1 MVLWVIIIAA
11 SVVIDQLT
19 KYVISHAYEI
29 GESHILINGVLNFTY
44 IRNEGAAW
52 GMFSNSRWVFI
63 AITAVMLVILP
74 ILLFKYRK
82 LHFLFGFSLSL
93 IIGGAIGNMID
104 RVFQGS
110 VVDFI
115 QAAFIDFPVFNFA
128 DCCVTVGAA
137 LMFIYLVFIDKTLF
151 HSKKDEEN
159 KSVNETDGTEKTG
172 EENTE
177 VKNEDNGDTQC

>member
-1 MVLWVIIIAA
+1 MVLWIIIIIA
-11 SVVIDQLT
+11 SVLIDQGT
-19 KYVISHAYEI
+19 KMLIANTFEL
-29 GESHILINGVLNFTY
+29 GETHVLIKRFLNFTF

-63 AITAVMLVILP
+63 VITAVMLVVLP
-74 ILLFKYRK
+74 IVLYKYRK

-93 IIGGAIGNMID
+93 IIGGAAGNMID

-115 QAAFIDFPVFNFA
+115 QAAFIDFPIFNFA

-137 LMFIYLVFIDKTLF
+137 LMFVYLVFIDKTLF
-151 HSKKDEEN
+151 KSKKNEEDHDVTVAAE
-159 KSVNETDGTEKTG
+159 SAEK
-172 EENTE
+172 TE
-177 VKNEDNGDTQC
+177 VKNENNGDTEQ

>member
-1 MVLWVIIIAA
+1 MVLWIIIIA
-11 SVVIDQLT
+11 SVLIDQGT
-19 KYVISHAYEI
+19 KLLISNTFEL
-29 GESHILINGVLNFTY
+29 GETHVLIKGVLNFTY

-52 GMFSNSRWVFI
+52 GIFSDSRWVFI
-63 AITAVMLVILP
+63 AITAVMLVVLP
-74 ILLFKYRK
+74 LVLYKYRK

-93 IIGGAIGNMID
+93 IIGGAAGNMID

-115 QAAFIDFPVFNFA
+115 QAAFIDFPIFNFA

-151 HSKKDEEN
+151 KSKKDEEDPA
-159 KSVNETDGTEKTG
+159 KAVEAEIAEK
-172 EENTE
+172 TE
-177 VKNEDNGDTQC
+177 VKNENNGDTEQ

>member
-1 MVLWVIIIAA
+1 MVLWIIIIIA
-11 SVVIDQLT
+11 SVLIDQGT
-19 KYVISHAYEI
+19 KMLIANTFEL
-29 GESHILINGVLNFTY
+29 GETHVLIKGFLNFTF

-63 AITAVMLVILP
+63 VITAVMLVVLP
-74 ILLFKYRK
+74 IVLYKYRK

-115 QAAFIDFPVFNFA
+115 QAAFIDFPIFNFA

-137 LMFIYLVFIDKTLF
+137 LMFVYLVFIDKTLF
-151 HSKKDEEN
+151 KSKKNEEDHDVTVAAE
-159 KSVNETDGTEKTG
+159 SAEK
-172 EENTE
+172 TE
-177 VKNEDNGDTQC
+177 VKNENNGDTEQ

>member
-1 MVLWVIIIAA
+1 MVIWIIVIAL
-11 SVVIDQLT
+11 SVAIDQLT
-19 KYVISHAYEI
+19 KYLISNSYAV
-29 GESHILINGVLNFTY
+29 GETHVLINGVLNFTY

-63 AITAVMLVILP
+63 VITAVMLVVMPLV
-74 ILLFKYRK
+74 LYKYRK

-128 DCCVTVGAA
+128 DCCVTVGAV

-151 HSKKDEEN
+151 HSEKKDTAAITAGEA
-159 KSVNETDGTEKTG
+159 KSGDTEK
-172 EENTE
+172 NE
-177 VKNEDNGDTQC
+177 VKDEDNGDTKC

>member
-1 MVLWVIIIAA
+1 MVLWIIVIIA
-11 SVVIDQLT
+11 SVLIDQGT
-19 KYVISHAYEI
+19 KLLISNTYAL
-29 GESHILINGVLNFTY
+29 GESHELIKGVLNFTY

-52 GMFSNSRWVFI
+52 GMLSDNRWVFI
-63 AITAVMLVILP
+63 VITAIMLVVLP
-74 ILLFKYRK
+74 IVLYKYRK

-115 QAAFIDFPVFNFA
+115 QAAFIDFPIFNFA

-137 LMFIYLVFIDKTLF
+137 LMFVYLVFIDKTLF
-151 HSKKDEEN
+151 KSKKGDDKPTKTAAAE
-159 KSVNETDGTEKTG
+159 STES
-172 EENTE
+172 TE
-177 VKNEDNGDTQC
+177 VKNEDNGDTKQ